1 LTRTQNTDALTGA
14 LVGLAD
20 IQAAAERIRGIAV
33 KTPLIECGAD
43 RLDRRSSQ
51 SEGGHG
57 PRTSTDRRGGPS
69 GPPLA
74 LKCENLQPMGAFKMR
89 GACNFLA
96 QLSPEARAA
105 GVITY
110 SSGNHGQAV
119 ALAAQRLGLRA
130 VVVMPET
137 APRVKVDGVRGYG
150 GEVIF
155 AGTTSADRKTR
166 AEWEAAARGLTI
178 VPPFDHPW
186 IIAGAGTCG
195 LEILEQCPD
204 VTAIYAPVGGGGL
217 LSGISTAIKALRPTV
232 RMIGVEP
239 AGAARMTASR
249 AAGHPVRLEKTASI
263 ADGLLTLQPGTL
275 TFAHIQAFV
284 DDIVTVEEAEIA
296 NAVRWLFKEAEIVAE
311 PSGAASVAA
320 VLKARTSIAL
330 TALIMA
336 PPRHSRQANKSG

>member
-1 LTRTQNTDALTGA
+1 LTRTQNTGALTGA

-43 RLDRRSSQ
+43 L
-51 SEGGHG
+51 HG
-57 PRTSTDRRGGPS
+57 PRSFF
-69 GPPLA
+69 

-119 ALAAQRLGLRA
+119 ALAAHRLGLRA

-137 APRVKVDGVRGYG
+137 APRVKVDGVRSYG

-155 AGTTSADRKTR
+155 AGTTSADRKIR
-166 AEWEAAARGLTI
+166 AEAEAAARGLTI

-217 LSGISTAIKALRPTV
+217 LSGVSTAIKALRPTV

-239 AGAARMTASR
+239 AGAARMSASR

-284 DDIVTVEEAEIA
+284 DGIVTVEDAEIA
-296 NAVRWLFKEAEIVAE
+296 DAVGWLFKEAEIVAE

-320 VLKARTSIAL
+320 VLKAGTSIGPGTVAV
-330 TALIMA
+330 I
-336 PPRHSRQANKSG
+336 SGGNVSPEDHHRYVA

>member
-1 LTRTQNTDALTGA
+1 
-14 LVGLAD
+14 
-20 IQAAAERIRGIAV
+20 
-33 KTPLIECGAD
+33 
-43 RLDRRSSQ
+43 
-51 SEGGHG
+51 
-57 PRTSTDRRGGPS
+57 
-69 GPPLA
+69 
-74 LKCENLQPMGAFKMR
+74 MGAFKMR

-96 QLSPEARAA
+96 QLTPEARAA

-119 ALAAQRLGLRA
+119 ALAAQRLGLPC

-166 AEWEAAARGLTI
+166 AEAEHAARGLTI

-204 VTAIYAPVGGGGL
+204 ASAVYVPIGGGGL
-217 LSGISTAIKALRPTV
+217 LSGISTAIKALKPGV
-232 RMIGVEP
+232 RVIGVEP

-263 ADGLLTLQPGTL
+263 ADGLLTLQTGTL

-284 DDIVTVEEAEIA
+284 DEIVTVEEEEIA
-296 NAVRWLFKEAEIVAE
+296 GAVRWLFKDAQIVAE

-320 VLKARTSIAL
+320 VLKASSIAAG
-330 TALIMA
+330 TVAVI
-336 PPRHSRQANKSG
+336 SGGNVSPDDHDRYVGH

>member
-1 LTRTQNTDALTGA
+1 M
-14 LVGLAD
+14 LVSLAD
-20 IQAAAERIRGIAV
+20 VRAAAERIRGIAV
-33 KTPLIECGAD
+33 RTPIVESD
-43 RLDRRSSQ
+43 FF
-51 SEGGHG
+51 
-57 PRTSTDRRGGPS
+57 
-69 GPPLA
+69 

-96 QLSPEARAA
+96 QLTPEARAA

-119 ALAAQRLGLRA
+119 ALAAQRLGLPC

-155 AGTTSADRKTR
+155 AGTTSADRKAR
-166 AEWEAAARGLTI
+166 AEAEAAARGLTI

-204 VTAIYAPVGGGGL
+204 ASAVYVPIGGGGL
-217 LSGISTAIKALRPTV
+217 LSGISTAIKAVKPGV
-232 RMIGVEP
+232 RVIGVEP

-249 AAGHPVRLEKTASI
+249 AAGHPVRLERTASI

-284 DDIVTVEEAEIA
+284 DEIVTVEEEEIA
-296 NAVRWLFKEAEIVAE
+296 GAVRWLFKDAEIVAE

-320 VLKARTSIAL
+320 VLKAGTSIAAD
-330 TALIMA
+330 TVAVI
-336 PPRHSRQANKSG
+336 SGGNVSPEDHDRYLGHELP

>member
-1 LTRTQNTDALTGA
+1 LTRTPNAGALTGT
-14 LVGLAD
+14 LVSLAD
-20 IQAAAERIRGIAV
+20 IRAAAERIREVAV
-33 KTPLIECGAD
+33 KTPLVECGSDLGRGAD
-43 RLDRRSSQ
+43 RR
-51 SEGGHG
+51 G
-57 PRTSTDRRGGPS
+57 PRSFF
-69 GPPLA
+69 

-137 APRVKVDGVRGYG
+137 APRVKVDGVRRYG

-166 AEWEAAARGLTI
+166 ADAEAAARGLTI

-217 LSGISTAIKALRPTV
+217 LSGISTAIKALKPTV

-239 AGAARMTASR
+239 AGAARMSASR

-284 DDIVTVEEAEIA
+284 DDIVTVEEAGIA
-296 NAVRWLFKEAEIVAE
+296 NAVRWLFEEAAIVAE

-320 VLKARTSIAL
+320 VLKARVSIAAG
-330 TALIMA
+330 TVAVV
-336 PPRHSRQANKSG
+336 SGGNVSPEDHARYVDERR

>member
-1 LTRTQNTDALTGA
+1 LTATLI
-14 LVGLAD
+14 GLAD
-20 IQAAAERIRGIAV
+20 IQGAAERIRGIARE
-33 KTPLIECGAD
+33 TPLIECGN
-43 RLDRRSSQ
+43 
-51 SEGGHG
+51 G
-57 PRTSTDRRGGPS
+57 PRS
-69 GPPLA
+69 LF

-137 APRVKVDGVRGYG
+137 APRVKVDGVRSYG

-166 AEWEAAARGLTI
+166 ADAEATARGLTI

-263 ADGLLTLQPGTL
+263 ADGLLTLQPGLL

-284 DDIVTVEEAEIA
+284 DGIVTVEEAEIA

-320 VLKARTSIAL
+320 VLKAGTSIGPGTVAV
-330 TALIMA
+330 I
-336 PPRHSRQANKSG
+336 SGGNVSPEDHARYVNH

>member
-1 LTRTQNTDALTGA
+1 
-14 LVGLAD
+14 
-20 IQAAAERIRGIAV
+20 
-33 KTPLIECGAD
+33 
-43 RLDRRSSQ
+43 
-51 SEGGHG
+51 
-57 PRTSTDRRGGPS
+57 
-69 GPPLA
+69 
-74 LKCENLQPMGAFKMR
+74 MGAFKMR

-96 QLSPEARAA
+96 QLTPEARAA

-119 ALAAQRLGLRA
+119 ALAAQRLGLPC

-155 AGTTSADRKTR
+155 AGTTSVDRKTR
-166 AEWEAAARGLTI
+166 AEAEAAARGLTI

-204 VTAIYAPVGGGGL
+204 ASAVYVPIGGGGL
-217 LSGISTAIKALRPTV
+217 LSGVATAIKALKPGV
-232 RMIGVEP
+232 RVIGVEP

-275 TFAHIQAFV
+275 TFAHMQAFV
-284 DDIVTVEEAEIA
+284 DEIVTVEEGEIA
-296 NAVRWLFKEAEIVAE
+296 GAVRWLFNDAQIVAE

-320 VLKARTSIAL
+320 VLKASSIAAG
-330 TALIMA
+330 TVAVI
-336 PPRHSRQANKSG
+336 SGGNVSPEDHGRYVTQ